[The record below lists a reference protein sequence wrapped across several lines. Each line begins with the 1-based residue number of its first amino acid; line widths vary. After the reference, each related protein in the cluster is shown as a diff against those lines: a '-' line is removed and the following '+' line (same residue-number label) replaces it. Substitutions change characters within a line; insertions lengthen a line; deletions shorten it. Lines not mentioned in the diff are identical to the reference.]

1 MSLAIS
7 FAAMMSMDFI
17 STTNSTPIPQPAAPF
32 PMSNSIVE
40 IREGTP
46 ISVIGADTMSTC
58 S

>member
-17 STTNSTPIPQPAAPF
+17 STTISIPIPQPAAPS
-32 PMSNSIVE
+32 PMRISIVE